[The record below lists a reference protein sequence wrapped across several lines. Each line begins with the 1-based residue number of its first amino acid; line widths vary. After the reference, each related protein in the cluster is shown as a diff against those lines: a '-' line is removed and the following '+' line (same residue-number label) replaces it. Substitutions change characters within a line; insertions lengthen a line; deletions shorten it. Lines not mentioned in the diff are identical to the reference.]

1 MFLCASV
8 VKSSPSPPHH
18 YLIKIHIGNNVH
30 ITRLAHTLAFITCV
44 TVSCATAD
52 DIVIKPV
59 LLQAIAQSEIP
70 ALQEGPVKQLLVA
83 EGDQVTVDQPLIQID
98 AQLALHRKNKA
109 EVEKKVALKQSANRS
124 ELVLAEAEIK
134 VANANLQRAL
144 ASRQRF
150 PDTPSQAEVDE
161 LELKVAQ
168 AKQHREKATHEAQ
181 LAELALELATQN
193 LVSAELEFQRHS
205 IKSPIQG
212 TVTEMIAR
220 QGDWVRAGQM
230 LARVIRIDRLKAEGR
245 LPYRPDQ
252 KEIAGREV
260 VFRVE
265 GDQSQVFPAKIVFVS
280 PEVDS
285 NDQSQRIVA
294 EIDNTKLKLNP
305 GLRGQLLIRMP

>member
-1 MFLCASV
+1 M
-8 VKSSPSPPHH
+8 
-18 YLIKIHIGNNVH
+18 H

-124 ELVLAEAEIK
+124 ELVLSEAEIK